1 MRNARSAVHDATKNS
16 IFMYLTFHIFRLFLE
31 GSAPIRRPG
40 AINLFCMNLRKLQEP
55 HVKRA
60 YLLLLSLTLMSGIA
74 FGHGTTATKADIGI
88 DEKLGQYIST
98 DAIFIDEH
106 GKKINLKDSINKPT
120 IIAPVYLGCTHECPL
135 LLSGLAQAIGKLEL
149 VKPGKDFQVIT
160 LSFDDKDTP
169 QIAADKKV
177 NYVKLIG
184 KSFPQEAWKFLIG
197 SETNIRKFTDSIGFK
212 FQRDSEHD
220 FSHPIILVVISP
232 TGKIVRY
239 LEGISFLPFEVTMAL
254 NEAAGDRV
262 GSPARK
268 ALLYCFSYD
277 PLKKSYVFNI
287 LKVTGTVMVLFVGSF
302 LAYLLISTKKKRGR
316 S

>member
-1 MRNARSAVHDATKNS
+1 MKRVYLVFLAVVLASAN
-16 IFMYLTFHIFRLFLE
+16 
-31 GSAPIRRPG
+31 
-40 AINLFCMNLRKLQEP
+40 
-55 HVKRA
+55 
-60 YLLLLSLTLMSGIA
+60 A
-74 FGHGTTATKADIGI
+74 FGHGSTATKADITI
-88 DEKLGQYIST
+88 DEKLGHYLPGN
-98 DAIFIDEH
+98 AVFLDEN
-106 GKKINLKDSINKPT
+106 GKKVNLKQSIDKPT

-135 LLSGLAQAIGKLEL
+135 LLSGLAQTLGKLEL
-149 VKPGKDFQVIT
+149 VRPGKDFQVIT

-169 QIAADKKV
+169 KLAAEKKV
-177 NYVKLIG
+177 NYTKLIG
-184 KSFPQEAWKFLIG
+184 KPFPQDAWKFLTG

-220 FSHPIILVVISP
+220 FSHPVTLVIVSP

-239 LEGISFLPFEVTMAL
+239 VEGISFLPFEITMAL
-254 NEAAGDRV
+254 SEAAENRV

-302 LAYLLISTKKKRGR
+302 LAYLLISTKKKRGTR
-316 S
+316 